1 MKNNWEWQKQMESD
15 LSGLLMN
22 CHSGKKTLSFHFPH
36 FILLPWWRSVCLH
49 ESAACVFVDVSY
61 VCFQLQEWTKAC
73 MSMVRYP
80 RGEIFSLFAMCDYI
94 NADFRVTQ
102 EQYFFFKCLSP
113 EMSDWVRC
121 LPVAF
126 HHNRK
131 DIVCF
136 CFMFMGKYWESPR
149 SPATHGFH
157 TASLWQLHCINW
169 LTHYGNC

>member
-1 MKNNWEWQKQMESD
+1 MTETDGIRSQWPADE
-15 LSGLLMN
+15 LSLRE
-22 CHSGKKTLSFHFPH
+22 KTLSFHFSH
-36 FILLPWWRSVCLH
+36 FIFLPWWRSVCLH
-49 ESAACVFVDVSY
+49 EFAACVFVDVSY

-73 MSMVRYP
+73 MSMVRYSVQEE
-80 RGEIFSLFAMCDYI
+80 RFSHCLPCAI
-94 NADFRVTQ
+94 TSTQ
-102 EQYFFFKCLSP
+102 TLESFKSVIKKKKSVP
-113 EMSDWVRC
+113 WDWDWVRC

-157 TASLWQLHCINW
+157 TASLWQLHCIS
-169 LTHYGNC
+169 